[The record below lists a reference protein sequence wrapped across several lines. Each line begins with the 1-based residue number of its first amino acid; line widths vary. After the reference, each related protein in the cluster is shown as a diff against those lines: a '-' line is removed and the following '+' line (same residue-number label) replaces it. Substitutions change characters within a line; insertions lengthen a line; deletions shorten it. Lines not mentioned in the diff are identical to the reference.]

1 MPIDQIIVFA
11 VILGALVLFLSNI
24 IRYDLVAVL
33 ALMVLAVTH
42 VLTSKQVF
50 LGFANPA
57 VITVAAVLI
66 MGQALWHSGVVDFIA
81 KWLGRAAQSA
91 RTQLIALTG
100 AEAICSA
107 FINDTGALGVFMPVA
122 VQLARK
128 GETSPSRFLMPLSFS
143 AFLGGM
149 TTLIG
154 TPPNIIIAAYRGRL
168 GHGNF
173 TMFSFAP
180 VGVGV
185 AVAGLVFINLFSR
198 FLVPERQNGKAS
210 DANEGIAK
218 YLTEAVLSAD
228 SPFVD
233 HSLGDLEAKVEADF
247 IIVGLIR
254 GEDRRVAPRRT
265 QILRGGDR
273 LVVEADAENLT
284 ILLDAAKLSLA
295 EDKAIEEDFLSSND
309 IAIAECIIQP
319 GSRLVGRSAAAMRL
333 RQIHGVNLLAVA
345 RRGQRIKGRHSEV
358 PLAAGDVLLLQG
370 DAETLSAVMA
380 RIGCLPLAEREIR
393 LGKPTRVLTALG
405 IFAVAIILASTN
417 ILATDVAF
425 SCGALA
431 MVLAR
436 LISARDIYDAVEWP
450 VIVLLGAII
459 PVGQALQQTGG
470 AKTIASL
477 FVDMAHHLPAFGIIG
492 ALLLGTL
499 LLSNVVNHAA
509 TAVLMAP
516 VAAGVAQGLHVGVDP
531 LLMAVAVGAS
541 VPMLIPTGHPC
552 NVLVMGPGGYKFS
565 DYWRLGLPLSVLTVI
580 VAVPLIMWVWPLHG
594 GAFSR

>member
-11 VILGALVLFLSNI
+11 VIFCCLVLFLSNI

-81 KWLGRAAQSA
+81 KWLGRVAQTA

-100 AEAICSA
+100 AEAISSA

-122 VQLARK
+122 LQLARK

-154 TPPNIIIAAYRGRL
+154 TPPNIIIAAYRGQL

-173 TMFSFAP
+173 TMFSFTP
-180 VGVGV
+180 VGAGI
-185 AVAGLVFINLFSR
+185 AVAGLSFMALFSR
-198 FLVPERQNGKAS
+198 FLVPERQSGQAPNAS
-210 DANEGIAK
+210 EGVAK
-218 YLTEAVLSAD
+218 YLTEVVVGDD

-233 HSLGDLEAKVEADF
+233 HTLGDMQAKVDADF
-247 IIVGLIR
+247 IVVGLIR
-254 GEDRRVAPRRT
+254 GEDRRVSPGRE
-265 QILRGGDR
+265 QILRSGDR
-273 LVVEADAENLT
+273 LVIEAYAENLT
-284 ILLDAAKLSLA
+284 TLLDTAKLTLA
-295 EDKAIEEDFLSSND
+295 ADKAIEEDFLASND
-309 IAIAECIIQP
+309 INIAECIIQP
-319 GSRLVGRSAAAMRL
+319 GSRLVGRSAAALRL
-333 RQIHGVNLLAVA
+333 RQVQGVNLLAVA

-370 DAETLSAVMA
+370 DAETLAAVMA
-380 RIGCLPLAEREIR
+380 RIGCLPLVERDIR
-393 LGKPTRVLTALG
+393 LGKPTRVFTALA
-405 IFAVAIILASTN
+405 IFIVTIILASAN

-436 LISARDIYDAVEWP
+436 LISVRDIYDAVEWP

-477 FVDMAHHLPAFGIIG
+477 FVDLAHHLPSFGIVG
-492 ALLLGTL
+492 ALMIGTL

-531 LLMAVAVGAS
+531 LLMAVAIGAS

-565 DYWRLGLPLSVLTVI
+565 DYWRLGLPLSLLTLI
-580 VAVPLIMWVWPLHG
+580 IGVPLIMLVWPLHG
-594 GAFSR
+594 R